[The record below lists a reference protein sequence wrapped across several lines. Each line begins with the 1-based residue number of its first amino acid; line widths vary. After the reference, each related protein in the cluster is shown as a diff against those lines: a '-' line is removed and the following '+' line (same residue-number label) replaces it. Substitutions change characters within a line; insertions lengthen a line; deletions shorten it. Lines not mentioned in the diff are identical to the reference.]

1 VGSLMLIV
9 EENVVEPHTNYDHRL
24 LAFSC
29 SHVMQ

>member
-9 EENVVEPHTNYDHRL
+9 EENVVEPLTTILGSWH
-24 LAFSC
+24 